1 MLMPRVMPCLLK
13 KGPSLVKTIKFND
26 PKYIGD
32 PVNTI
37 QIYNNLEVDEL
48 IFLDIEATNNR
59 APPPFELVSKITTEC
74 FMPLTYGGGIRNTED
89 MKMLF
94 SLGVEK
100 IVICSYAHE
109 SPNIIQE
116 ASNLFGSQSVI
127 VAIDVKINSN
137 GNYEVWTN
145 SGSKN
150 TGIDPVE
157 YAVRM
162 EKFGAGEIFLNS
174 IDRDGTMEGYDI
186 KLIKEVS
193 SSLNIPLIASGGAG
207 DESDF
212 VKAIKDGG
220 ASAVAAGS
228 LFVFQGKNRSVL
240 INYPSREELEE
251 MLRE

>member
-1 MLMPRVMPCLLK
+1 MLIPRVMPCLLK
-13 KGPSLVKTIKFND
+13 KGSSLVKTIKFNN
-26 PKYIGD
+26 PRYIGD

-59 APPPFELVSKITTEC
+59 NPPSFELISKITTEC

-89 MKMLF
+89 MRTLF

-100 IVICSYAHE
+100 IVICTYAYE
-109 SPNIIQE
+109 SPNIIKE
-116 ASNLFGSQSVI
+116 ASKLFGSQSVI

-137 GNYEVWTN
+137 GDYEVWTN
-145 SGSKN
+145 SSKKN
-150 TGIDPVE
+150 TGINPIE
-157 YAVRM
+157 YAIKM
-162 EKFGAGEIFLNS
+162 EKLGAGEIFLNS

-207 DESDF
+207 SESDL

-228 LFVFQGKNRSVL
+228 LFVYQGKNRSVL
-240 INYPSREELEE
+240 INYPSREELEGL
-251 MLRE
+251 LR